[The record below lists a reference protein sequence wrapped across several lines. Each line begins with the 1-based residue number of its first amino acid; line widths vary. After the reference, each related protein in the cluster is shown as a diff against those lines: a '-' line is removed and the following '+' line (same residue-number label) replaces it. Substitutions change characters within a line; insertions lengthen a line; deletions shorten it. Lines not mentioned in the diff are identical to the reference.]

1 GCCGAIRHH
10 MDDHTGALNNLRR
23 NIDAWWPYI
32 ESSQI
37 EAIVSNASGCGAMV
51 KEYDHLLRE
60 DPVYASKALRVVELT
75 RDLAEVVPSAGFAGR
90 RARPPVRRVAFH
102 PPCTLQH
109 GLKIR
114 GKVEAL
120 LSSLGAEVVPVR
132 DAHICCGSAGTYSL
146 LQQSLSAALRTQ
158 K

>member
-1 GCCGAIRHH
+1 LRAKVGVAKAAGWRPSSARSRKVLLIDNCVQPSMSPSIDAATARVLDALGIQSIMAPGGGCCGAIRHH

-75 RDLAEVVPSAGFAGR
+75 RDLAEVVPSEGFAGR
-90 RARPPVRRVAFH
+90 RARP
-102 PPCTLQH
+102 
-109 GLKIR
+109 
-114 GKVEAL
+114 
-120 LSSLGAEVVPVR
+120 
-132 DAHICCGSAGTYSL
+132 
-146 LQQSLSAALRTQ
+146 
-158 K
+158 